1 MIDIVDIEENISK
14 YYDEQMNNSELLNF
28 ESKMQQSKY
37 LKELVE
43 YRCFEYFKISNS
55 IKLQIY
61 KAKQKELKL
70 PLFVDF
76 NSAIPK
82 RLHERL
88 GSLFLGLLRN
98 NSK

>member
-14 YYDEQMNNSELLNF
+14 YYDNEMKNSELMSF

-55 IKLQIY
+55 IKIQLF
-61 KAKQKELKL
+61 KAKQKVIKL
-70 PLFVDF
+70 SKLVDI
-76 NSAIPK
+76 NTTVPK
-82 RLHERL
+82 SLHERL
-88 GSLFLGLLRN
+88 GGLFLGLLRN

>member
-55 IKLQIY
+55 
-61 KAKQKELKL
+61 
-70 PLFVDF
+70 
-76 NSAIPK
+76 
-82 RLHERL
+82 
-88 GSLFLGLLRN
+88 
-98 NSK
+98 